1 MLFPQPWPDGGKI
14 KRKAGSRRIG
24 CSSKWTETPPLWSAG
39 KSPEGCLRRDLLGG
53 WGGAVPCVM
62 GRHHAC
68 PTWDLNR
75 VLEVKKEKNWGAVL
89 AGRFGRI
96 VREGSVSASTGGG
109 RLASG
114 RGGAKGTALEIRLW
128 AGEGG
133 KQYKTMHTTNGF
145 SCWITRCA
153 KT

>member
-114 RGGAKGTALEIRLW
+114 RGREGHRSRDTAV
-128 AGEGG
+128 GG
-133 KQYKTMHTTNGF
+133 GGWKTVQNYAHYQRIFMLDNKM
-145 SCWITRCA
+145 C
-153 KT
+153 